1 MYSDNFTISD
11 KTCSDDCNGHGTCK
25 DGKCICDT
33 GYIGVSCNRNLNWS
47 FCLHLLYLFELQKL
61 LVRKYAVLMVFAY
74 KTNAFVM
81 LDTVDQIAQFKV
93 KFLSEKGCVNY
104 ILFFTFSRTKMPWKL

>member
-1 MYSDNFTISD
+1 MIVMDMEHAKMANVFAIL
-11 KTCSDDCNGHGTCK
+11 
-25 DGKCICDT
+25 DT
-33 GYIGVSCNRNLNWS
+33 LVYHAIVIWIEV